1 MPCSDLTVAVI
12 HYQTPDLLGRCLA
25 RLLPAAPG
33 ARIVVID
40 AGDLAP
46 LPPDWY
52 SPGVELVRVA
62 NHSFAATV
70 NAGLE
75 SCRTAYFAHMNADVL
90 VERRTFT
97 DLLGTLD
104 ADPAAGMAGPLPVDA
119 RGVLQDQ
126 GLPYRWWQWRAALDP
141 SAWHHTTR
149 RAGRSVRGVKAPWLS
164 GCLQVVRTAAA
175 HAAGPLDESQRF
187 TNEETDW
194 CHRMRDR
201 GFGQVVLVGSV
212 TSYFGLPSAAA
223 YGATKAALNS
233 MAQSLKY
240 DFDKLNIRIQV
251 VNPGFV
257 DTPLTAKNKFDMPG
271 LMPVDKASARF
282 VDGIARGGFE
292 IVFPRRLAWMLK
304 AGTFL
309 PQMLYHRIIRKA
321 TGWDQRRFGIKKKP
335 K

>member
-201 GFGQVVLVGSV
+201 GFDLILTDSPVTHLGGSSTPAHPAFLVEGLRGGMVVTLRH
-212 TSYFGLPSAAA
+212 SAAWRA
-223 YGATKAALNS
+223 ELQRLAVWGWASLASFLSPKQPVRRAAREVQRIFRERAWDEPVFGATLAEPLVPKAA
-233 MAQSLKY
+233 
-240 DFDKLNIRIQV
+240 
-251 VNPGFV
+251 
-257 DTPLTAKNKFDMPG
+257 
-271 LMPVDKASARF
+271 
-282 VDGIARGGFE
+282 
-292 IVFPRRLAWMLK
+292 
-304 AGTFL
+304 
-309 PQMLYHRIIRKA
+309 
-321 TGWDQRRFGIKKKP
+321 
-335 K
+335 